1 MKNKIKG
8 ENSIYS
14 LIQESSIKLT
24 KLSEYLRRGSW
35 NDLPSKS
42 FYHQPYSLKQLVFEL
57 QDMNPDNTLN
67 QATMNQGAIVS
78 QEAIM
83 SQIAPIS
90 NTL

>member
-57 QDMNPDNTLN
+57 QDMNPGNTIN
-67 QATMNQGAIVS
+67 QAAMTGVNQGTTMN
-78 QEAIM
+78 
-83 SQIAPIS
+83 QIAPIS
-90 NTL
+90 STL